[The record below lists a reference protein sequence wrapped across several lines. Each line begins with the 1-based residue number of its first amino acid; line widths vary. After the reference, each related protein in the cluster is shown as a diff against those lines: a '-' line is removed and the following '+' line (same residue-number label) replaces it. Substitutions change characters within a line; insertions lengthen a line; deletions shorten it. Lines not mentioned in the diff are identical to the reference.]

1 MYSRVNYTIVGL
13 FVLLF
18 GAGVVFFGFWL
29 AKYGLKDTYATYKIE
44 MKESVSG
51 LSKDSSVKLRGL
63 DIGHVSKIEIDPKNI
78 EITDIYLKIKK
89 SVVIKEDMFA
99 TTNMMGVTGL
109 LSIEIAGGSNG
120 AKTLKPTDSYIPL
133 ISTKPSFVTNFRN
146 DITKTTQKLNNFLSQ
161 SEKLLSDKNIETFNY
176 ILINIENM
184 TKKAMVLEDEFNTTL
199 SSLRKNMSDTSS
211 SISRTQKD
219 FSKIKDVTIPTI
231 NKLMQTSKNFNRVT
245 LKFEKSLDRGDYDMK
260 RILEPTLV
268 NTQILIENLTS
279 LSREFANNPNSLLF
293 KSRKPR
299 RGPGE

>member
-18 GAGVVFFGFWL
+18 SAGVVFFGFWL

-161 SEKLLSDKNIETFNY
+161 SEKLLSDKNIKTFNY

-279 LSREFANNPNSLLF
+279 LSREFANNPSSLLF

>member
-161 SEKLLSDKNIETFNY
+161 SEKLLSDKNIKTFNY

-279 LSREFANNPNSLLF
+279 LSREFANNPSSLLF